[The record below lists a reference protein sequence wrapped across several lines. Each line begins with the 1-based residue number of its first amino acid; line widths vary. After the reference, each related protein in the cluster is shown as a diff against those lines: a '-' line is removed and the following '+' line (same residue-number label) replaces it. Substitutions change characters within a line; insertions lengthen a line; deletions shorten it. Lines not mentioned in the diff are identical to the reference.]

1 LSANTL
7 EAAAGEGRSSLAHQF
22 DDAEQQHESA
32 TLGMW
37 AFLATEVLF
46 FGVLM
51 LAYAIFR
58 SKFPEAFA
66 AGSGVCQDLAH
77 VFIAAARHI
86 GVPARYVAGYRARDD
101 GQADVEAPHGWVEAL
116 GTLAGFDEQVPQATT
131 STELETGLAISPMDA
146 ARCVLDFQRTACF
159 LRGTLA
165 AIEAAINR
173 KAGKVEVLYAGC
185 GPLAPLAVALCHR
198 VENVRFWPVDIHQ
211 ISVDS
216 VVRLV
221 RNAGYEKRFG
231 EIVVADAAQYQ
242 WPQRGEVGIIEV
254 MLRGLENE
262 PQVAVT
268 DNLVRQLV
276 SDGEIVPSAVRLD
289 IQLYDPTTEF
299 DLEIGRAHV

>member
-1 LSANTL
+1 MQ
-7 EAAAGEGRSSLAHQF
+7 AAISSLQK
-22 DDAEQQHESA
+22 SA
-32 TLGMW
+32 DTLLDCNASPGE
-37 AFLATEVLF
+37 LLT
-46 FGVLM
+46 
-51 LAYAIFR
+51 
-58 SKFPEAFA
+58 
-66 AGSGVCQDLAH
+66 
-77 VFIAAARHI
+77 AAREL
-86 GVPARYVAGYRARDD
+86 R
-101 GQADVEAPHGWVEAL
+101 EAL

-299 DLEIGRAHV
+299 DLGGEVVPMRVRVPVAKFLELRADTANELMAGHELELPGACSVPVTRPSQLVSKPSHSPIAPGCTAASTDRKSVV